1 MTSTLMKKEIDM
13 RKCKNCKHFRQ
24 PVNSHRG
31 ECTHPDRND
40 GKLVYY
46 FGSLKETDY
55 CALYEKPVITVE
67 GRRSSES

>member
-1 MTSTLMKKEIDM
+1 MIKKEIAM
-13 RKCKNCKHFRQ
+13 SKCKNCKYFRQ

-55 CALYEKPVITVE
+55 CALYEKPEITVE
-67 GRRSSES
+67 GRRNRDS